1 MSDHSVASTD
11 HSHYSDCDWVPEYY
25 PFALFSLGSP
35 YWKPNSR
42 KKGTLIIKGLL
53 SNLELYHRVVY
64 SQNPILF
71 TEAPKLGE
79 GYLMKEAILGSI
91 RFVEGYR
98 APWTCEGF

>member
-53 SNLELYHRVVY
+53 SNLGDMNDSYCRCDRV
-64 SQNPILF
+64 
-71 TEAPKLGE
+71 
-79 GYLMKEAILGSI
+79 LGS
-91 RFVEGYR
+91 RKFWKVSKAVETPVTRETQHQVIDLGL
-98 APWTCEGF
+98 G